1 MDGLRGWSGFGELIV
16 ISMGGGSNV
25 LVVVGEEVLGRKL
38 CGSWEEFGWWVF
50 WRYLVGF
57 FRSVGGKLNWR
68 RERVWY

>member
-25 LVVVGEEVLGRKL
+25 LVVVGEEVLGRML

-50 WRYLVGF
+50 
-57 FRSVGGKLNWR
+57 
-68 RERVWY
+68 